1 MRSKMDVIGRGAE
14 AIISKNEAGNIVKER
29 IKKSYRIDGIDD
41 QLRKQRT
48 RKEAKVLE
56 TLNEIIPSPK
66 LLKVNEKENLIEME
80 LIDGPKVRDILEKDD
95 YIAISKQIGE
105 QVAKMH
111 KKNLI
116 HGDLTTSNFILKDGK
131 IFFIDF
137 GLSFH
142 STKIEDKA
150 VDLHLL
156 KQALES
162 KHYTIFAECFEAAL
176 NGYTIESDESE
187 EVLNRLK
194 QVEKRGRNKE
204 KN

>member
-1 MRSKMDVIGRGAE
+1 MDIIGKGAE
-14 AIISKNEAGNIVKER
+14 AVISKKKKDEAEMVVKER
-29 IKKSYRIDGIDD
+29 IKKNYRIGEIDD
-41 QLRKQRT
+41 ALRKQRT

-56 TLNEIIPSPK
+56 TLNQVIPSPR

-80 LIDGPKVRDILEKDD
+80 FIEGPKVRDVLEKED
-95 YIAISKQIGE
+95 YIAISKTIGM

-142 STKIEDKA
+142 STKVEDKA

-162 KHYTIFAECFEAAL
+162 KHYTVFEECFEAIL
-176 NGYTIESDESE
+176 NGYSIESDESE
-187 EVLNRLK
+187 DVLKRFE